1 MANRSWSNQ
10 SQDWDPM
17 RDDYNNSSFD
27 PQYADDNAGGA
38 VRLDQSRLYI
48 TNIPKNLNEDGLR
61 TVFSTFGTL
70 KETFLSR
77 DQNKR
82 FALVKYETPGEAK
95 LAMMKLNR
103 AEPLKL
109 VVHIAHKKNK
119 TSTNETRDHGSN
131 HMSQMS
137 RDETSSV
144 CSRGRNSRKMDDT
157 QLSINSEGDMDE
169 LMAEDELGLVNSSDP
184 DLHLELVQLK
194 MERIKLQE
202 EKLECKRM
210 MILNR
215 AGRKSVPLSSKDR
228 SILPDGRIVVR
239 TNNDRP
245 NDVTDSESFGVGS
258 GDALKLPG
266 LQRDASRACV
276 SCGMHADAYC
286 SRCAVTPYCSLACQQ
301 RDWSARHHAVCHNLA
316 RLAVGNAPNPVST
329 APTNLPTLQPTAP
342 LRRPHS
348 PMKNIRRFQ
357 NTEDDGVGSQVRS
370 HRLNT
375 NYSYQNGQNNRT
387 QDRPGNRQNKTIQ
400 NKNNKTE
407 NTQTPDRIEN
417 KGNIPPLRRPQIQNV
432 MEEDWTNTP
441 AGPSN
446 IKLAMK
452 SIKTIPDKST
462 DDKKVIKPLSVEDVT
477 PTKKYVPKTCLVETM
492 SIGDIV
498 MVSIDKVASE
508 CRINGPGYI
517 GVSLHEK
524 YEGDYMSLCD
534 EYAADCEKE
543 GKFTPSPGDLFSYY
557 NNEDGA
563 WYRARCLSNNLAA
576 LIDSSSIV
584 SMTSQ
589 CRVLPDKYTDIPEFS
604 CYIHVKG
611 VEIGDNVKCTL
622 KTKLKDGYIVAVEN
636 VASGASVGEGEIKRW
651 CPEIEYSVASVAL
664 VIPEILRPDVCD
676 KSRVLLVE
684 ATELKRAFVRS
695 ADVTAQRRY
704 DSVLQGVVLYG
715 QSAEPLTEP
724 PNKGQLVVAK
734 YSDGLHYRAI
744 CKRTNVKQNKY
755 LLEYV
760 EFGNLEISKL
770 EDLYPCPEEFDLS
783 SQPAEASQVSLLTG
797 DFNITPSAVE
807 YIEHLK
813 DSCIELILTNA
824 NGAKTAPSGAEVK
837 LVVADTKECVNT
849 KLEELC
855 TPEWKKMEKI
865 GVDVIETP
873 CIMYSDLEQLELP
886 ESGCEIEV
894 LDISSLDGA
903 TISGYMKG
911 ETLAKKILEELSQ
924 QMEAYCNSEIGKEPY
939 LPKLEELCIAQCPP
953 YPQWFRAVF
962 CEQVS
967 GAGGVSARLCYIDYG
982 NMEVVPVVALRKMLP
997 EFVTGIPALA
1007 SHLEIKDFP
1016 KVPSAEQLS
1025 KAIQHMEINDEGRGR
1040 LKVTKC
1046 TKLDKGLYLV
1056 DAPDLI
1062 AAMM

>member
-1 MANRSWSNQ
+1 
-10 SQDWDPM
+10 
-17 RDDYNNSSFD
+17 
-27 PQYADDNAGGA
+27 
-38 VRLDQSRLYI
+38 
-48 TNIPKNLNEDGLR
+48 
-61 TVFSTFGTL
+61 
-70 KETFLSR
+70 
-77 DQNKR
+77 
-82 FALVKYETPGEAK
+82 
-95 LAMMKLNR
+95 
-103 AEPLKL
+103 
-109 VVHIAHKKNK
+109 
-119 TSTNETRDHGSN
+119 
-131 HMSQMS
+131 
-137 RDETSSV
+137 
-144 CSRGRNSRKMDDT
+144 
-157 QLSINSEGDMDE
+157 
-169 LMAEDELGLVNSSDP
+169 
-184 DLHLELVQLK
+184 
-194 MERIKLQE
+194 
-202 EKLECKRM
+202 
-210 MILNR
+210 
-215 AGRKSVPLSSKDR
+215 
-228 SILPDGRIVVR
+228 
-239 TNNDRP
+239 
-245 NDVTDSESFGVGS
+245 
-258 GDALKLPG
+258 
-266 LQRDASRACV
+266 
-276 SCGMHADAYC
+276 
-286 SRCAVTPYCSLACQQ
+286 
-301 RDWSARHHAVCHNLA
+301 
-316 RLAVGNAPNPVST
+316 
-329 APTNLPTLQPTAP
+329 
-342 LRRPHS
+342 
-348 PMKNIRRFQ
+348 
-357 NTEDDGVGSQVRS
+357 
-370 HRLNT
+370 
-375 NYSYQNGQNNRT
+375 
-387 QDRPGNRQNKTIQ
+387 
-400 NKNNKTE
+400 
-407 NTQTPDRIEN
+407 
-417 KGNIPPLRRPQIQNV
+417 
-432 MEEDWTNTP
+432 
-441 AGPSN
+441 
-446 IKLAMK
+446 MK

-651 CPEIEYSVASVAL
+651 CPEIEYTVASVAP

-755 LLEYV
+755 LLKYV

-807 YIEHLK
+807 YIEHLM
-813 DSCIELILTNA
+813 DSCIELILTIA

-886 ESGCEIEV
+886 EGGCEIEV

-911 ETLAKKILEELSQ
+911 EPLAKKILEELSQQISTLVESALTQGTPQMRSYSNYSSLSLSTLNETPCIMYSDLEQLELPEGGCEIEVLDISSLDGATISGYMKGEPLAKKILEELSQ